1 MQLRKCPS
9 ASQQR
14 CRWAH
19 QGFSKQRKIERPDP
33 SDRKKVA
40 DSTVHDNEKHVQGC
54 QLGSQCNTG
63 GAGRKVQLTPL
74 QSSLI
79 PFQQSQAQVVVQVS
93 GYYGVAQRGSYAPT

>member
-1 MQLRKCPS
+1 MQ
-9 ASQQR
+9 ASKGAVGLTRDFPNSVKSNVLIQV
-14 CRWAH
+14 
-19 QGFSKQRKIERPDP
+19 I
-33 SDRKKVA
+33 KKVA
-40 DSTVHDNEKHVQGC
+40 DSTVHDNEKQVQGC

>member
-1 MQLRKCPS
+1 MQASKGVVGLTRDFPNSVKSNVLIQVRK
-9 ASQQR
+9 R
-14 CRWAH
+14 
-19 QGFSKQRKIERPDP
+19 
-33 SDRKKVA
+33 VA
-40 DSTVHDNEKHVQGC
+40 DSTVHDNEKQVQGC